1 MSDPG
6 NTVNT
11 ICTEVFGTAPDSVR
25 HAEVGMVNT
34 VCILTVGIGK
44 YILRL
49 NPEKASR
56 IMQEAVYL
64 KSYFEGNT
72 ARPLCI
78 RCAVQIF
85 VRLPKFD
92 AGLLTQVKENLGNMT
107 ESWQADDVQRR

>member
-1 MSDPG
+1 MDIYTFLSFVSLPTAYCEAARNSTAGIRGGDP
-6 NTVNT
+6 V
-11 ICTEVFGTAPDSVR
+11 GTLGS
-25 HAEVGMVNT
+25 
-34 VCILTVGIGK
+34 IFQ
-44 YILRL
+44 
-49 NPEKASR
+49 KALYDR
-56 IMQEAVYL
+56 FHI
-64 KSYFEGNT
+64 GNT

>member
-25 HAEVGMVNT
+25 RAEVGMVNT

-49 NPEKASR
+49 
-56 IMQEAVYL
+56 
-64 KSYFEGNT
+64 T
-72 ARPLCI
+72 
-78 RCAVQIF
+78 
-85 VRLPKFD
+85 PKKPP
-92 AGLLTQVKENLGNMT
+92 A
-107 ESWQADDVQRR
+107 